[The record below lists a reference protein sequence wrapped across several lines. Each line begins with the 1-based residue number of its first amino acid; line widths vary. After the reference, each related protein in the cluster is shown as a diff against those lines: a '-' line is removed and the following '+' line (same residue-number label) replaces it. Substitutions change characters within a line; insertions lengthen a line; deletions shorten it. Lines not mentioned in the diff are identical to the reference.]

1 MKTLKTVLNEEVY
14 YLEQLMK
21 QAQARL
27 AKAPKGFLRIVK
39 KRTWTEYYYKGA
51 ETSRNG
57 RYIAKSEFELVQ
69 KIVQRD
75 YDEQLVKTA
84 EKRTK
89 AITEFLRRYDM
100 TDLKE
105 VYRKMNPYRRELL
118 ITHVLSDEE
127 YIREWQSVE
136 YEGKPFTDENQE
148 IVTERGERVR
158 SKSEKIIADKLNMLG
173 ISYRYEYPLVL
184 EGNVKVYPDFTILKM
199 PEREE
204 VYLEHFGMMDDEDY
218 VENVLFK
225 LATYEKNEIYLGV
238 KLFVTYETGKRQLNT
253 RTLDKMLRK
262 LFCDT

>member
-1 MKTLKTVLNEEVY
+1 
-14 YLEQLMK
+14 
-21 QAQARL
+21 
-27 AKAPKGFLRIVK
+27 
-39 KRTWTEYYYKGA
+39 
-51 ETSRNG
+51 
-57 RYIAKSEFELVQ
+57 
-69 KIVQRD
+69 
-75 YDEQLVKTA
+75 
-84 EKRTK
+84 
-89 AITEFLRRYDM
+89 M